1 MQEFMQ
7 ECIGWKPKDLYRIL
21 DSIVQVVFDLKKLHH
36 DQSVFPYFFNDD
48 AKGFIYISENG
59 IVKVSRHF

>member
-7 ECIGWKPKDLYRIL
+7 ECIGGKPKDLYRIL

-36 DQSVFPYFFNDD
+36 DQSVFP
-48 AKGFIYISENG
+48 
-59 IVKVSRHF
+59 